1 MRYQHKPTIITTNLE
16 YEQWYELFGRKSLV
30 DALLDRLRHQCT
42 TIRIDGDS
50 LRTPNEGIPD
60 KK

>member
-1 MRYQHKPTIITTNLE
+1 ITTNLE